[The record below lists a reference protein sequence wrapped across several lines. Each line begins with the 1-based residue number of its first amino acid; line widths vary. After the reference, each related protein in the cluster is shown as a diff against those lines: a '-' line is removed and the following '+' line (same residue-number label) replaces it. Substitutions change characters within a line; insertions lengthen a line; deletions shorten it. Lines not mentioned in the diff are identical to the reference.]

1 MIIDHREADQI
12 KLNNCLDDANDD
24 PLFAI
29 KCLESH
35 IKNVRSTND
44 IMAAQFKQEYKD
56 YVWALQNNKS

>member
-56 YVWALQNNKS
+56 YV